1 MYSKIQLEKQNQ
13 WNLTDCIFLV
23 AAEAALALEG
33 ADGYEL
39 LLHGE
44 YAAEVEAEGIAEGP
58 AFPVQDIK

>member
-1 MYSKIQLEKQNQ
+1 MLFADCYSFFTL
-13 WNLTDCIFLV
+13 LLYDVFGV

-33 ADGYEL
+33 ADGDEL

>member
-1 MYSKIQLEKQNQ
+1 MLQFFIRLLCDRV
-13 WNLTDCIFLV
+13 WV

-58 AFPVQDIK
+58 AFPV